1 MLMKDDAVGSWRKQT
16 HSSPGP
22 TSRPLLFL
30 IILRGLKSPCL
41 GSLTLALD
49 GTDLPSTLHLWVV
62 IIWVRTGPTSRPPQF
77 HIALMGLLMLHN
89 DVLRCKRRRDELKRK
104 EENALKAV

>member
-1 MLMKDDAVGSWRKQT
+1 MKDDAVGSWRKQT

-49 GTDLPSTLHLWVV
+49 GTDLPFTTLHHLGSHSLGKDGTDLPAAPVSCCFNGVV
-62 IIWVRTGPTSRPPQF
+62 D
-77 HIALMGLLMLHN
+77 A
-89 DVLRCKRRRDELKRK
+89 
-104 EENALKAV
+104 A